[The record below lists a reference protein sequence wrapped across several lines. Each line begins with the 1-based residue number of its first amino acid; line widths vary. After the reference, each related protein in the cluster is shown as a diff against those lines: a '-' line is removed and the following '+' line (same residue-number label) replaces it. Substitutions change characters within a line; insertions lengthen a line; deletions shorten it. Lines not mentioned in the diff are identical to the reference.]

1 MRSRLAMADGSAV
14 GFLCLAACFFVLSY
28 YGVIAGWTIG
38 YIYSS
43 VTQAGME
50 FESFAANPNWV
61 IPLFAVFIVATIYIV
76 QAGIEKGIEK
86 WSKILITVATTEVGG
101 NTIGYTWSVNIKRF
115 VRSLDGKHNIKIAPT
130 WFLDGG
136 SVGDSAKLKEAIEI
150 ALDKVFLAYLEL
162 KE

>member
-1 MRSRLAMADGSAV
+1 MFVSVGLSEVITAKDLADILQGASREHVQGLVFDVYDTLDKELKDSLGTKLELGMKRNK
-14 GFLCLAACFFVLSY
+14 LSY
-28 YGVIAGWTIG
+28 
-38 YIYSS
+38 
-43 VTQAGME
+43 E
-50 FESFAANPNWV
+50 EEKNNP
-61 IPLFAVFIVATIYIV
+61 A
-76 QAGIEKGIEK
+76 K

>member
-1 MRSRLAMADGSAV
+1 MFVSVGLSESLTAKELADILQGADRNVVAWGVHDLFDDV
-14 GFLCLAACFFVLSY
+14 GKALEDSLETKLKLGMKRNKLSY
-28 YGVIAGWTIG
+28 EEGKN
-38 YIYSS
+38 
-43 VTQAGME
+43 
-50 FESFAANPNWV
+50 NP
-61 IPLFAVFIVATIYIV
+61 AR
-76 QAGIEKGIEK
+76 

>member
-1 MRSRLAMADGSAV
+1 MFVNVGLSEDITVKDLADILQGASRDHVQGLVFDVYDTLDKELKGSL
-14 GFLCLAACFFVLSY
+14 GTKLKLGMERNKLSY
-28 YGVIAGWTIG
+28 KEGKN
-38 YIYSS
+38 
-43 VTQAGME
+43 
-50 FESFAANPNWV
+50 NP
-61 IPLFAVFIVATIYIV
+61 
-76 QAGIEKGIEK
+76 EK

-136 SVGDSAKLKEAIEI
+136 SVGDSEKLNKAIEA
-150 ALDKVFLAYLEL
+150 ALDKVYLAYHEL

>member
-1 MRSRLAMADGSAV
+1 MTKYILPFLMFVSVGLSEVITAKDLADILQGASREYVQGLVFDVYDTLDKELKDSLGTKLELGMKRNK
-14 GFLCLAACFFVLSY
+14 LSY
-28 YGVIAGWTIG
+28 EEGKN
-38 YIYSS
+38 
-43 VTQAGME
+43 
-50 FESFAANPNWV
+50 NP
-61 IPLFAVFIVATIYIV
+61 A
-76 QAGIEKGIEK
+76 K

>member
-1 MRSRLAMADGSAV
+1 MTKYILPFLMFVSVGLSEVITAKDLADILQGASREHVQGLVFDVYDTLDKELKDSLGTKLELDMKRNK
-14 GFLCLAACFFVLSY
+14 LSY
-28 YGVIAGWTIG
+28 EEG
-38 YIYSS
+38 
-43 VTQAGME
+43 E
-50 FESFAANPNWV
+50 NNP
-61 IPLFAVFIVATIYIV
+61 A
-76 QAGIEKGIEK
+76 K

>member
-1 MRSRLAMADGSAV
+1 MTKYILPFLMFVSVGLSEVITAKDLADILQGASREHVQGLVFDVYDTLDKELKDSLGTKLELGMKRNK
-14 GFLCLAACFFVLSY
+14 LSY
-28 YGVIAGWTIG
+28 
-38 YIYSS
+38 
-43 VTQAGME
+43 E
-50 FESFAANPNWV
+50 EEKNNP
-61 IPLFAVFIVATIYIV
+61 A
-76 QAGIEKGIEK
+76 K